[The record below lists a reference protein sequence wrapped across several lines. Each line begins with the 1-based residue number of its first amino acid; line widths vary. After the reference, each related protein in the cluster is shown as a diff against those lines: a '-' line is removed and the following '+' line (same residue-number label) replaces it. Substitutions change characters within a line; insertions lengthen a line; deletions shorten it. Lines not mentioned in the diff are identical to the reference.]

1 MLAVIDQ
8 SCHNQK
14 TSLTMLWETVI
25 SGFACIHFKDINA
38 VIDWLFNRSI
48 CSYLIFDCLLGSVGV
63 GRRAFLFFS
72 LLTELN
78 GENSVGSETGQ
89 GPRCEMFRWPLIVCM
104 MGALALYYMFYF
116 EHWKL
121 FLKNL
126 KGFWNMTI
134 NCSGLGRTPRTT
146 LVNKDRGQ
154 FLPTSLLLGVCSH
167 AAPVLSISR
176 TSHEA
181 QLPQQPATHPPT
193 TRHMDCITQL
203 QPMFGS

>member
-1 MLAVIDQ
+1 MF
-8 SCHNQK
+8 
-14 TSLTMLWETVI
+14 I
-25 SGFACIHFKDINA
+25 SH
-38 VIDWLFNRSI
+38 VWLFAWKCGSRSTWL
-48 CSYLIFDCLLGSVGV
+48 SFLSSTHGAKWRKYWWKWSRPGSLMWNVSLASDCLS
-63 GRRAFLFFS
+63 
-72 LLTELN
+72 
-78 GENSVGSETGQ
+78 
-89 GPRCEMFRWPLIVCM
+89 MI
-104 MGALALYYMFYF
+104 GALALYYMFYF

-181 QLPQQPATHPPT
+181 QLPQQPPTHPPQGT
-193 TRHMDCITQL
+193 WTPSHNFNPCLAFKCLPLVYGEFDHNMT
-203 QPMFGS
+203 FV